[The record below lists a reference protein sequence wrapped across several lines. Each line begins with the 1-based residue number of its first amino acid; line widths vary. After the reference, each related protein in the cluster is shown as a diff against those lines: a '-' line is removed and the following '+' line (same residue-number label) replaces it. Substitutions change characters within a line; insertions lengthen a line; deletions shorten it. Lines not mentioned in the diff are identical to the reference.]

1 MINAQVKHISNGFI
15 VTQTSPPPAQG
26 GIDTVYAGTVPE
38 VVYWLGRIF
47 DPVNGAPA
55 AASASAPTPQ
65 IIDPSTDPTVGQFAS
80 VSTVASGG
88 FVVTQVAFPGSGA
101 QQVELYCANMDA
113 VSAAL
118 TEIFT
123 PPVVE

>member
-47 DPVNGAPA
+47 DPLATPA
-55 AASASAPTPQ
+55 AARAGGPAPQ
-65 IIDPSTDPTVGQFAS
+65 IIDPSADPTVGQFAN
-80 VSTVASGG
+80 VATIASGG

-101 QQVELYCANMDA
+101 QQVELYCATMDA
-113 VSAAL
+113 VADTL
-118 TEIFT
+118 TQIFT